1 MAQYVLLD
9 GTSGEFVDTPD
20 HADWDI
26 AGSDFDVRFK
36 GSNDDWTPG
45 GNKRFAAKN
54 SSTDGYSFGIDL
66 DGKLL
71 YFTLNASTSETHI
84 SSIPV
89 AFSDGDVGWSRIKLV
104 TTTLTYY
111 TSTDTTQ
118 DPTAVSWTQLGTTD
132 TITQDPVNTATLFY
146 GGRAGHV
153 DANLWAGRMYVIWLD
168 IGGSVKGHFDGDD
181 FTIGEGDGDT
191 AVGAAGKTWT
201 LRGTNTV
208 IEADPSGARWGET
221 NNVGLGQ
228 LLVTG

>member
-9 GTSGEFVDTPD
+9 GTSGEHVDSAD

-26 AGSDFDVRFK
+26 AGSDFDFRFK

-45 GNKRFAAKN
+45 GNRRFAAKN
-54 SSTDGYSFGIDL
+54 ISTDGYAFGIDL
-66 DGKLL
+66 DGKIQHVSI
-71 YFTLNASTSETHI
+71 NASTTETNI
-84 SSIPV
+84 SSLAVP
-89 AFSDGDVGWSRIKLV
+89 FSDSDVAWSRIKLV

-132 TITQDPVNTATLFY
+132 TITQDPVNTASSFFI
-146 GGRAGHV
+146 GRAGHA
-153 DANLWAGRMYVIWLD
+153 DANQWAGRVYVVWLD
-168 IGGSVKGHFDGDD
+168 IGGSVKGHFDGND

-208 IEADPSGARWGET
+208 IEDDASGSMFDRNLFGCGHVLYT
-221 NNVGLGQ
+221 
-228 LLVTG
+228 